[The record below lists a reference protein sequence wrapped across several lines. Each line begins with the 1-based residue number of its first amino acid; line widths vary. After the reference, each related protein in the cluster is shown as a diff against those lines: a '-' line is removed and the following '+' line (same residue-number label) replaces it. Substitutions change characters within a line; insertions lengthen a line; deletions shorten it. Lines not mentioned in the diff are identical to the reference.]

1 MLIQDTICALATPS
15 GVGGLAVIRLSGKE
29 AFPIADTC
37 FRGKKKLV
45 DAEGNTIHYGKFF
58 SPEGDF
64 IDTVTASIF
73 RAPHSYTG
81 EHIVEF
87 GCHGGLLVSQEL
99 LASLHRAGARSAQP
113 GEFTKRA
120 FLNNKIDLTQAEAVA
135 DIIHSVSRQG
145 TQAAARQ
152 LLGGLT
158 QRLQELRTSLL
169 DICGLLEL
177 ELDFSA
183 EDIEFVDKKEVLS
196 RLSAAIDFCQSLADS
211 YRSSE
216 IMRSGYNV
224 GIVGYPNAGKSSL
237 LNALL
242 QKKRAI
248 VSDKPGTTRDYI
260 EEHLVIDGVTIT
272 LYDTA
277 GFRSSDDS
285 IEIEGI
291 RLAQSLLQQCN
302 MLLVM
307 NDSTESLEHSN
318 ALLLHLQH
326 EFPAVSCILVHNK
339 IDKAS
344 SQYIDEMLS
353 LSPEGYPVFGLSVL
367 TGMGIENLKKFIAS
381 TAQNDVGHANSLMIN
396 ARHVQLLQSAVASLQ
411 SAQVSLHTAPSN
423 EFIAIDVREALRKV
437 GEITGDSWSENV
449 LEHVFSKFCIGK

>member
-1 MLIQDTICALATPS
+1 MFVQDTICALATPL

-29 AFPIADTC
+29 AFSIADTC
-37 FRGKKKLV
+37 FRGKTTLF

-58 SPEGDF
+58 SPDGEF
-64 IDTVTASIF
+64 IDTVLASVF

-81 EHIVEF
+81 EHTVELS
-87 GCHGGLLVSQEL
+87 CHGGLLVSQEL
-99 LASLHRAGARSAQP
+99 LSCLHRAGARSAQP

-135 DIIHSVSRQG
+135 DLIHAVSRQG

-152 LLGGLT
+152 LLGGFT

-177 ELDFSA
+177 ELDFSN
-183 EDIEFVDKKEVLS
+183 EDIEFVDKQEVHARL
-196 RLSAAIDFCQSLADS
+196 LSAIAFCKELTDS

-248 VSDKPGTTRDYI
+248 VSDIPGTTRDYI
-260 EEHLVIDGVTIT
+260 EEQIVIQGVTVNV
-272 LYDTA
+272 YDTA
-277 GFRSSDDS
+277 GFRASDDS

-291 RLAQSLLQQCN
+291 RLAESLLQQCN
-302 MLLVM
+302 MLLVL
-307 NDSTESLEHSN
+307 NDSTESLAHSDS
-318 ALLLHLQH
+318 LVQH
-326 EFPAVSCILVHNK
+326 FRSQFPDVQCVLVHNK
-339 IDKAS
+339 VDADGSHYVGEQVVTQGVSILA
-344 SQYIDEMLS
+344 LS
-353 LSPEGYPVFGLSVL
+353 AL
-367 TGMGIENLKKFIAS
+367 TGSGLQELKEFIAS
-381 TAQNDVGHANSLMIN
+381 VAQKDMGHTNALMIN
-396 ARHVQLLQSAVASLQ
+396 ARHVQLLQSSIVSLQ
-411 SAQVSLHTAPSN
+411 AAIESLHTAPSN

-449 LEHVFSKFCIGK
+449 LDHVFSKFCIGK

>member
-1 MLIQDTICALATPS
+1 MLIQDTICALATPP

-29 AFPIADTC
+29 AFSIADTC
-37 FRGKKKLV
+37 FRGKKELV
-45 DAEGNTIHYGKFF
+45 HAEGNTIHYGKFF
-58 SPEGDF
+58 SSNGDF
-64 IDTVTASIF
+64 IDTVTASVF

-99 LASLHRAGARSAQP
+99 LTSLHQAGARSAQP

-152 LLGGLT
+152 LLGGFT
-158 QRLQELRTSLL
+158 HRLQELRISLL

-183 EDIEFVDKKEVLS
+183 EDIEFVDKKELLS
-196 RLSAAIDFCQSLADS
+196 RLLSAIEFCQSLADS

-237 LNALL
+237 LNAFL

-260 EEHLVIDGVTIT
+260 EEHIVINGITVT

-277 GFRSSDDS
+277 GFRSSDDN

-291 RLAQSLLQQCN
+291 QLAESLLQQCN

-318 ALLLHLQH
+318 ALLQRLQH
-326 EFPAVSCILVHNK
+326 EFPDVHCVLVHNK
-339 IDKAS
+339 TDSVS
-344 SQYIDEMLS
+344 SHYS
-353 LSPEGYPVFGLSVL
+353 GGSSPLPSTSVFGVSVL
-367 TGMGIENLKKFIAS
+367 TGMGIQELKEYIAS
-381 TAQNDVGHANSLMIN
+381 TAQLDVGHATNLMIN
-396 ARHVQLLQSAVASLQ
+396 GRHVQLLQSVIASLQ
-411 SAQVSLHTAPSN
+411 SAQASLHTTPSN

-449 LEHVFSKFCIGK
+449 LDHVFSKFCIGK